1 MIMILGKYSD
11 FEKFFKNINNKKRI
25 LRIIMET
32 CIIFKHNKYKKIVFL
47 LRYYFWLNFFCGKLY
62 KKIKNTCPE
71 NKKIINLFSDIYNF
85 LKFLNKLLQCKNNNG
100 QTLSV
105 NKNSSVKNKSKKI
118 KQLRNSTDSL
128 RATIQSSTNIIKQE
142 ILKIAQIDQQLS
154 YFESNI
160 NSINYIHCK
169 IEAKISG
176 FKKKRFGGDNTI
188 FKLANIIHFL
198 FLLIVVC
205 NCTYYIYFI

>member
-1 MIMILGKYSD
+1 MLSGIYLD
-11 FEKFFKNINNKKRI
+11 FEKFFKNINNKKSI
-25 LRIIMET
+25 LKIIMGT
-32 CIIFKHNKYKKIVFL
+32 CIISKHIKYKRIVFI
-47 LRYYFWLNFFCGKLY
+47 LRHYFLSNFFCEKLY
-62 KKIKNTCPE
+62 KKIINTPPE
-71 NKKIINLFSDIYNF
+71 NKKIINLISDIHNF

-100 QTLSV
+100 QILNL

-118 KQLRNSTDSL
+118 KQLRNNTDSL

-142 ILKIAQIDQQLS
+142 IFKIIQTDQQLS

-160 NSINYIHCK
+160 NSINYIQCK

-176 FKKKRFGGDNTI
+176 FKKKRFVHESTQ

-198 FLLIVVC
+198 FLLIVVF

>member
-1 MIMILGKYSD
+1 MLSGIYLD
-11 FEKFFKNINNKKRI
+11 FEKFFKNINNKKSI
-25 LRIIMET
+25 LKIIMGT
-32 CIIFKHNKYKKIVFL
+32 CIISKHIKYKRIVFIL
-47 LRYYFWLNFFCGKLY
+47 HHYFLSNFFCEKLY
-62 KKIKNTCPE
+62 KKITNTPPE
-71 NKKIINLFSDIYNF
+71 NKKIINLISDIHNF

-100 QTLSV
+100 QILNL

-118 KQLRNSTDSL
+118 KQLRNNTDSL

-142 ILKIAQIDQQLS
+142 IFKIVQTDQQLS

-160 NSINYIHCK
+160 NSINHIQCK

-176 FKKKRFGGDNTI
+176 FKKKKFVHESTQ

-198 FLLIVVC
+198 FLLIVVF